1 MEDAAR
7 MQGGQPGGPNV
18 RIRPSTIPRVR
29 GLPFLGSHI
38 ETPSVATF
46 RFARG
51 FDYLPNQFV
60 NLKLPGVQDP
70 WGPMRRFSLSSSPTE
85 DHMSIT
91 TKLTGSPFKE
101 ALLALRPGDEAQVMG
116 PLGHFVLDPERPA
129 VMIAGGIGIAPF
141 RGMVRYAFD
150 RGLETPVVLLY
161 SNRTPEDITFKGE
174 LDGLARELPTLRVIH
189 TITRPNDARVPW
201 GGRVGRIDA
210 GLIQGATQGLIGPL
224 YYICGLPEMVEDMA
238 LILYRGL
245 GIPAQDIRV
254 ERFMGY

>member
-1 MEDAAR
+1 M
-7 MQGGQPGGPNV
+7 GSQP
-18 RIRPSTIPRVR
+18 
-29 GLPFLGSHI
+29 
-38 ETPSVATF
+38 ETPSVTTF
-46 RFARG
+46 RFARV

-60 NLKLPGVQDP
+60 TLKLHGIQDP

-85 DHMSIT
+85 DHLSIT

-101 ALLALRPGDEAQVMG
+101 GLLALRPGDEAQVMG

-141 RGMVRYAFD
+141 RGMILYAAD
-150 RGLETPVVLLY
+150 RGLEIPIILLY
-161 SNRTPEDITFKGE
+161 SNRTPEDITFRGE
-174 LDGLARELPTLRVIH
+174 LDGLAQKLPHLRVLH
-189 TITRPNDARVPW
+189 TISRPADAKLGWR
-201 GGRVGRIDA
+201 GRVGRIDA
-210 GLIQGATQGLIGPL
+210 GFIRGATEGVEAPI

-238 LILYRGL
+238 LLLYRGL